1 MPDPTSPFTDQP
13 AIWGAMR
20 ARQSSDTDHPGG
32 FARMLETCLDLGL
45 SWIDHA
51 DIYDDGAVEKLHGA
65 AAAALSA
72 SQRQSL
78 RIITKCGVRFRSP
91 QQPGVR
97 LHHYRSD
104 AAFVKSQAETSLR
117 HLQCERIDL
126 YLLHRPDYLMQADET
141 ARALED
147 LVTQGKIARY
157 GVSNFSTHQVE
168 TLAAACSGALTA
180 NQIELSPLH
189 TAPLDDGTL
198 DQARRLGM
206 AALAW
211 SPLGG
216 SRLFSPETA
225 AESRTAAVLQR
236 LAGEAGL
243 DDPGIA
249 ALAWVARTGAI
260 PILGTCRIERLKS
273 QVDGLDRLGAMD
285 VQDWYEVLEAARGH
299 RVP

>member
-1 MPDPTSPFTDQP
+1 MTDLP
-13 AIWGAMR
+13 NTRAIWGAMR
-20 ARQSSDTDHPGG
+20 ARQSSETAQADG
-32 FARMLETCLDLGL
+32 FAGMLSACLDLGL
-45 SWIDHA
+45 NWIDHA
-51 DIYDDGAVEKLHGA
+51 DIYDDGAVERLHGE
-65 AAAALSA
+65 ALALLPASRRSA
-72 SQRQSL
+72 L
-78 RIITKCGVRFRSP
+78 RVITKCGVRFHSP
-91 QQPGVR
+91 HQPGVR

-104 AAFVKSQAETSLR
+104 AAFVKNQAETSLR

-147 LVTQGKIARY
+147 LVAQGKIARY

-168 TLAAACSGALTA
+168 TLAAACSGALAA

-189 TAPLDDGTL
+189 TASLDDGTL
-198 DQARRLGM
+198 DQARRRGM

-216 SRLFSPETA
+216 SRLFSPETE
-225 AESRTAAVLQR
+225 AERRTAAVLQR